1 MSGCG
6 SLIIIGAVAA
16 AAAASS
22 RSRCERGVKLL
33 PAACGKN
40 APNDSSTFR
49 PNTRGSLV
57 RCCGWLRLS
66 VLDAFSLL
74 RGVNTRYPLFCCLGS
89 CVGVSVPFVVVS
101 ESVSCFF
108 AFLSDSE
115 TCSGSLMPVIS
126 SGLATIMGARPSGL
140 SDDSFEGA

>member
-66 VLDAFSLL
+66 VLDAFSL
-74 RGVNTRYPLFCCLGS
+74 FCCLGS
-89 CVGVSVPFVVVS
+89 CVGASVPFVVVS

-126 SGLATIMGARPSGL
+126 SGLATIMGARSSGL